1 MLWLIIGILT
11 AFNILIFKIK
21 FEQGRYG
28 DLLYDIFAFLV
39 LNMIFGGTLG
49 GMIVAMVASGI
60 ISVYLYFN
68 PPKKSFG
75 SFVEEIIEKIK
86 GGKDGLY

>member
-1 MLWLIIGILT
+1 MLWLVIGVLT
-11 AFNILIFKIK
+11 AFNLLIFKIK

-28 DLLYDIFAFLV
+28 DLLYDVSTFLV
-39 LNMIFGGTLG
+39 LNVIFGGTLG

-75 SFVEEIIEKIK
+75 SFIEEIIEKIK
-86 GGKDGLY
+86 GEKNGLF